1 MPNLVRLVFHGEIV
15 PGADPATARQNLA
28 NLLKLQ
34 AGQVDAVFSGQRVVL
49 KNGLSDADAARY
61 VAHLGQLGVRA
72 HIEAAAESNAAAPSA
87 SPAPAAPPPPPSRA
101 EPAELPEVPRAH
113 KHHANRDVICP
124 ACGTVQP
131 QRVLCKQC
139 GADMAALTA
148 AREEEKAH
156 AAALR
161 TAEAEIR
168 ARGGDPTGGDDGGEV
183 PKILSFDFSGRMGR
197 MTYLLANLLI
207 SPVTL
212 ILAMIALRDQNMV
225 LLLGAFI
232 IPAII
237 NLRASVLR
245 CHDLGWTGW
254 LVLLSLLPYVGAVFW
269 LILLLMPGN
278 AGMNSYGDP
287 PGRSPGKHVAYAA
300 VLCAVVGAFTFRQIV
315 TEFRKIEE
323 AQAKAAKGLAKDE
336 ASPPRKAPSET
347 PKVVTEAPPIDP
359 LAPKMYDG
367 SINTVIVYTVGDCT
381 PCGERRQELARI
393 GLFPREVRA
402 DLNEAASDDMIAKL
416 VKAGHPVSSLQMPV
430 IDVNGTIMNN
440 PSVAQVEKHLR

>member
-1 MPNLVRLVFHGEIV
+1 
-15 PGADPATARQNLA
+15 
-28 NLLKLQ
+28 
-34 AGQVDAVFSGQRVVL
+34 
-49 KNGLSDADAARY
+49 
-61 VAHLGQLGVRA
+61 
-72 HIEAAAESNAAAPSA
+72 
-87 SPAPAAPPPPPSRA
+87 
-101 EPAELPEVPRAH
+101 
-113 KHHANRDVICP
+113 
-124 ACGTVQP
+124 
-131 QRVLCKQC
+131 
-139 GADMAALTA
+139 MAALTA

-161 TAEAEIR
+161 EAEAEIR
-168 ARGGDPTGGDDGGEV
+168 ARGGDPTGGSEDGGEV
-183 PKILSFDFSGRMGR
+183 PSILSFDFSGRMGR

>member
-1 MPNLVRLVFHGEIV
+1 MPNVVRLVFHGEIV
-15 PGADPATARQNLA
+15 PGADPAAARQNLA
-28 NLLKLQ
+28 SLLKLQ
-34 AGQVDAVFSGQRVVL
+34 PSQVEAVFSGQRVVL
-49 KNGLSDADAARY
+49 KNGLPETEAARY
-61 VAHLGQLGVRA
+61 VTHLEKLGVRA
-72 HIEAAAESNAAAPSA
+72 HIETTTSANSAAPAMPTPAAA
-87 SPAPAAPPPPPSRA
+87 PPPSRA
-101 EPAELPEVPRAH
+101 QTSELPEVPKND

-161 TAEAEIR
+161 QAEAEIR
-168 ARGGDPTGGDDGGEV
+168 ARGGNPNGGEDEVGEV
-183 PKILSFDFSGRMGR
+183 PKIFSFEFSGRMGR

-207 SPVTL
+207 SPITL
-212 ILAMIALRDQNMV
+212 ILVMIALRDENMV
-225 LLLGAFI
+225 LLVGAFI

-254 LVLLSLLPYVGAVFW
+254 LVLLSVLPYVGMVFW

-278 AGMNSYGDP
+278 AGMNAYGEQ

-300 VLCAVVGAFTFRQIV
+300 VLFAVVSAFTVRQIV
-315 TEFRKIEE
+315 AEFRKIEE
-323 AQAKAAKGLAKDE
+323 AQAKAAKGEGMDA
-336 ASPPRKAPSET
+336 ASPARKALAEP
-347 PKVVTEAPPIDP
+347 PKVVTEAPPVDP

-367 SINTVIVYTVGDCT
+367 SINTVIVYTVGDCA
-381 PCGERRQELARI
+381 PCGERQRELVRI
-393 GLFPREVRA
+393 GLFPREIRA
-402 DLNEAASDDMIAKL
+402 DLNEAASDEMIAKL